1 LEELLA
7 DRPADDPVVPIARRL
22 PDSFLRDTPPTRIV
36 EELGRLVRL
45 PADGVFA
52 LARWQPETATVA
64 VSVGT
69 RESVVPGIFH
79 RVTGALTSQRLEILA
94 ADIHTLAAGLVIDH
108 FTVHDPDFAGE
119 PPAERLADITAAIR
133 GSLRADQP
141 PQFTRRWNPF
151 APQVGA
157 VARFPTRV
165 LFDNESSRTDTILEV
180 FAHDAPGLL
189 YGVAKAIFDA
199 GLSVKAAKIGTHLD
213 QVVDAFHVVD
223 RGGGKVTDPA
233 VLAAV
238 RRAIEAVVAPVTAP
252 G

>member
-1 LEELLA
+1 M
-7 DRPADDPVVPIARRL
+7 
-22 PDSFLRDTPPTRIV
+22 
-36 EELGRLVRL
+36 
-45 PADGVFA
+45 
-52 LARWQPETATVA
+52 
-64 VSVGT
+64 
-69 RESVVPGIFH
+69 
-79 RVTGALTSQRLEILA
+79 
-94 ADIHTLAAGLVIDH
+94 IDH

-119 PPAERLADITAAIR
+119 PPAERLADITDAIR

-151 APQVGA
+151 APQVEASG
-157 VARFPTRV
+157 RFPTRV
-165 LFDNESSRTDTILEV
+165 LFDNASSKTDTILEV

-189 YGVAKAIFDA
+189 YGVAKALFDA

-213 QVVDAFHVVD
+213 QVVDAFHVVGRD
-223 RGGGKVTDPA
+223 GGKVTDPA